1 MKALLCKAYG
11 PPESLV
17 VEDVADPVAGPGGRR
32 GARMDR
38 GAREPCRARRD
49 PGRAADEQA
58 HAIATAPR
66 LSELEGLVADG
77 SLEVP
82 IARTFPLTQVR
93 DAYRELAARHTHG
106 KIVLIP

>member
-1 MKALLCKAYG
+1 MMAVRFDKYG
-11 PPESLV
+11 GV
-17 VEDVADPVAGPGGRR
+17 DVLDVREVDDPVAGPGGRR